1 MASLVNLP
9 GELHHLIFS
18 HFSTDTRTPD
28 GGESAEFGQNRAGIH
43 TLALLS
49 RTCRGLNHAVKPYL
63 YAEVNLGSQSSRKL
77 IALLRHFVN
86 DPYSGSCVRWVR
98 IDWDGLLCQKF
109 DCNDQEANFLADVA
123 KNLHLDVPPAPPWYS
138 ADWRN
143 GFLAGMVLL
152 KSSGVELVD
161 IEGYNQSF
169 CYSIPKQPPR
179 LELRHF
185 TQFNHALHTRTTKS
199 TRDLYR
205 LINLSPHLQGFRS
218 AEYLP
223 ANPFDIDW
231 SEVATLVLEEN
242 ELSAGTYYYY
252 VSTAALVDILRSCQK
267 LHHVRIKPTENN
279 GPAPIVRTLERFH
292 KDTLRKLALVSFP
305 REGKDLDISFSA
317 FSALEVLEIHGNIC
331 KPGFALRGL
340 PHSLQEL
347 RLDGDFHGVREDF
360 EIFTS
365 EFTDGS
371 YPRFETVRFQP
382 MYSCFHDNCPFI
394 LDGHVTLEDMI
405 QYRDWHFDE
414 AEAEEY
420 EGGKCK
426 TQWEI
431 IYGLV
436 NAGINVWVD

>member
-43 TLALLS
+43 TLTLLS

-77 IALLRHFVN
+77 VALLRHFVN

-98 IDWDGLLCQKF
+98 IDWDDLLCQKF
-109 DCNDQEANFLADVA
+109 DCSDQEANFLADVA
-123 KNLHLDVPPAPPWYS
+123 RSLHLDVPPAPPWYS

-161 IEGYNQSF
+161 IEGHNQSF
-169 CYSIPKQPPR
+169 CSSIPEQSPR
-179 LELRHF
+179 PELRQF
-185 TQFNHALHTRTTKS
+185 RQFNHAWHTRTTKS
-199 TRDLYR
+199 TRDLHR

-218 AEYLP
+218 AKYP
-223 ANPFDIDW
+223 VANPDEINW
-231 SEVATLVLEEN
+231 TEVTSLVLEEN
-242 ELSAGTYYYY
+242 ENCGGARVTTDGI
-252 VSTAALVDILRSCQK
+252 VFVVRSCQK
-267 LHHVRIKPTENN
+267 LHDVRIKPKDRG
-279 GPAPIVRTLERFH
+279 GPAPIIDALQTYH
-292 KDTLRKLALVSFP
+292 KDTLKRLTLVSFP
-305 REGKDLDISFSA
+305 SEETNLDISFSA
-317 FSALEVLEIHGNIC
+317 FNALEVLEIHGNIC
-331 KPGFALRGL
+331 RPGFALKDL
-340 PHSLQEL
+340 PHSLREL

-365 EFTDGS
+365 EFIKGS
-371 YPRFETVRFQP
+371 YPHFETAGFQP
-382 MYSCFHDNCPFI
+382 MYSCSHENCPFM
-394 LDGHVTLEDMI
+394 LDGHVIVEDMI
-405 QYRDWHFDE
+405 QYRDWHFDQ

-420 EGGKCK
+420 EGGKCR

-436 NAGINVWVD
+436 NAGVNVWVD